1 MSFDLLKIFFMQSS
15 QKGETR
21 TWDETEFGPE
31 LPKAIETEEVVQKAW
46 SKHEH

>member
-1 MSFDLLKIFFMQSS
+1 MSFDLLNIFFMQSS

-31 LPKAIETEEVVQKAW
+31 LPKAIETEEVVQKA
-46 SKHEH
+46 